1 VESVHW
7 IGIFKEVAM
16 DCKKFVEEQITS
28 IKQTVGN
35 AKAIN
40 ALSGGVDSSLVT
52 VLGHRALGNRLKTVF
67 IDNALMREGEP
78 HRVVKTFAK
87 MNIPVELVDAQEE
100 FLSAL
105 AGLTD
110 PEEKRQAITDTF
122 YSKVFSGLVKKS
134 GAKFL
139 LHGTILTD
147 IEETIAGIKRQHNI
161 LVQLGIDTEESYGYA
176 IIEPLK
182 TLRKD
187 GVREVAKY
195 LDLPA
200 EISQRIPFPGPAL
213 ATRIVGEVT
222 RERLAT
228 IRKATAIVEE
238 ELADIKAFQYFAVLL
253 NDRATGIR
261 NNKREFGQI
270 IVVRCVE
277 SADARIAAVTELP
290 WGKLHR
296 ICDRIITEVPDVNR
310 CLYDLTPKPPATIE
324 YI

>member
-1 VESVHW
+1 
-7 IGIFKEVAM
+7 M
-16 DCKKFVEEQITS
+16 DCEKFIEEQIAD
-28 IKQTVGN
+28 IKQTVGDS
-35 AKAIN
+35 KAIN

-52 VLGHRALGNRLKTVF
+52 VLGHRAIGEKLRTVF
-67 IDNALMREGEP
+67 IDSALMREGEAQ
-78 HRVVKTFAK
+78 RVVKTFAD
-87 MNIPVELVDAQEE
+87 MDIPVELVDAQEE

-105 AGLTD
+105 SGLTD
-110 PEEKRQAITDTF
+110 PEEKRQAVTDTF
-122 YSKVFSGLVKKS
+122 YSKVFSQLVIES

-147 IEETIAGIKRQHNI
+147 IEETVAGIKRQHNI
-161 LVQLGIDTEESYGYA
+161 LTQLGINTEEAYGYSVL
-176 IIEPLK
+176 EPLK

-187 GVREVAKY
+187 DVREVAKS
-195 LDLPA
+195 LELPV

-222 RERLAT
+222 RERLDTVRRAT
-228 IRKATAIVEE
+228 SIVEE
-238 ELADIKAFQYFAVLL
+238 ELADSGAFQYMAVLL

-270 IVVRCVE
+270 IVVRCIE
-277 SADARIAAVTELP
+277 STDARTAIATELP
-290 WGKLHR
+290 WDKLNLICRR
-296 ICDRIITEVPDVNR
+296 ITTEIEDVNR

>member
-1 VESVHW
+1 
-7 IGIFKEVAM
+7 M
-16 DCKKFVEEQITS
+16 DCKKFVDEQITE
-28 IKQTVGN
+28 IRQTVGD
-35 AKAIN
+35 ATAIS

-52 VLGHRALGNRLKTVF
+52 VLGHRALGEQFKSIFV
-67 IDNALMREGEP
+67 DSALMREGEP
-78 HRVVKTFAK
+78 RQVVKTFAD
-87 MNIPVELVDAQEE
+87 MGISVELEDARED

-110 PEEKRQAITDTF
+110 PEEKRQAVTDTF
-122 YSKVFSGLVKKS
+122 YSKVFGRLVKDS

-147 IEETIAGIKRQHNI
+147 IEETVAGIKRQHNI
-161 LVQLGIDTEESYGYA
+161 LAQIGIKPEEDYGYSVL
-176 IIEPLK
+176 EPLK

-187 GVREVAKY
+187 GVREVCEY
-195 LDLPA
+195 LEMPG
-200 EISQRIPFPGPAL
+200 EICRRIPFPGPAL

-228 IRKATAIVEE
+228 VRAATAIVEE
-238 ELADIKAFQYFAVLL
+238 ELSDSGAFQYMAVLL

-261 NNKREFGQI
+261 DEKREFGQI
-270 IVVRCVE
+270 IVVRCIE
-277 SADARIAAVTELP
+277 SIDARTATATELP
-290 WGKLHR
+290 WGRLNH
-296 ICDRIITEVPDVNR
+296 ICQRIITEIEGVNR

>member
-1 VESVHW
+1 
-7 IGIFKEVAM
+7 M
-16 DCKKFVEEQITS
+16 DCEKFVEEQIAD
-28 IKQTVGN
+28 IKQTVGDS
-35 AKAIN
+35 KAIN

-52 VLGHRALGNRLKTVF
+52 VLGHRAIGDKLRTVF
-67 IDNALMREGEP
+67 IDSALMREGEP
-78 HRVVKTFAK
+78 QGVVKTFAD
-87 MNIPVELVDAQEE
+87 MDIPVELVDAQEE

-105 AGLTD
+105 SGLTD
-110 PEEKRQAITDTF
+110 PEEKRQAVTDAF
-122 YSKVFSGLVKKS
+122 YSKVFSRLVTES

-147 IEETIAGIKRQHNI
+147 IEETVAGIKRQHNI
-161 LVQLGIDTEESYGYA
+161 LTQIGINTEEAYGYSVL
-176 IIEPLK
+176 EPLK

-187 GVREVAKY
+187 DVREVAKS
-195 LDLPA
+195 LELPV

-222 RERLAT
+222 RERLDTVRRAT
-228 IRKATAIVEE
+228 SIVEE
-238 ELADIKAFQYFAVLL
+238 ELADSGAFQYMAVLL

-270 IVVRCVE
+270 IVVRCIE
-277 SADARIAAVTELP
+277 STDARTATATELP
-290 WGKLHR
+290 WDKLNLICRR
-296 ICDRIITEVPDVNR
+296 ITTEIEDVNR